1 MFWTSGT
8 AALLME
14 VCVCSI
20 PLFEYTSMVFIKLLR
35 RCGVSVFLLYPC
47 LKIIMETIVGYI
59 FRAVS

>member
-20 PLFEYTSMVFIKLLR
+20 PLFEYASTVFIKLLR
-35 RCGVSVFLLYPC
+35 MCGVSVFILYLC

-59 FRAVS
+59 FGAVA